1 MSDPDPLAKLRRFV
15 PLLAVV
21 IFLQAGFLVYALI
34 VGVGPPPGGVSSSN
48 VVVINPAETPV
59 LVVSAPRVPGVWPL
73 VVGDLVFSGILLFV
87 LWRFLVRRRQG

>member
-21 IFLQAGFLVYALI
+21 IVLQAGFLLYALF
-34 VGVGPPPGGVSSSN
+34 
-48 VVVINPAETPV
+48 AQK
-59 LVVSAPRVPGVWPL
+59 LPRVWPL

-87 LWRFLVRRRQG
+87 LRRFLVRRRG

>member
-1 MSDPDPLAKLRRFV
+1 MSVPDSLAKLRRFV

-21 IFLQAGFLVYALI
+21 IFLQAGFLAYALFADKL
-34 VGVGPPPGGVSSSN
+34 PK
-48 VVVINPAETPV
+48 
-59 LVVSAPRVPGVWPL
+59 VWPL

>member
-15 PLLAVV
+15 PLLTLV
-21 IFLQAGFLVYALI
+21 IILQAGFLVYAL
-34 VGVGPPPGGVSSSN
+34 VAARLPK
-48 VVVINPAETPV
+48 
-59 LVVSAPRVPGVWPL
+59 VWPL